1 MKTSLYSKYRSGNN
15 IYRTVSVILFV
26 LLILGSVYLIY
37 NSKKLSDNVDRE
49 RLDNET
55 LISEK
60 IHLVR
65 KLDEV
70 QKEVAEANEKN
81 RDVIQILESTR
92 ARADEKQKELNRLT
106 LQLDSL
112 FIYRKKCDDLL
123 RNNRDLEQKILELIN
138 K

>member
-1 MKTSLYSKYRSGNN
+1 MKTSLYSKYRSVNN

-60 IHLVR
+60 IHLIR
-65 KLDEV
+65 RLDEV
-70 QKEVAEANEKN
+70 QKEVAVANEKN
-81 RDVIQILESTR
+81 RDVIQILDSTK
-92 ARADEKQKELNRLT
+92 ARADEKQKELRRLT
-106 LQLDSL
+106 LHLDSL
-112 FIYRKKCDDLL
+112 FIYRKKCDDLQS
-123 RNNRDLEQKILELIN
+123 NNRDLEKKIFELIN